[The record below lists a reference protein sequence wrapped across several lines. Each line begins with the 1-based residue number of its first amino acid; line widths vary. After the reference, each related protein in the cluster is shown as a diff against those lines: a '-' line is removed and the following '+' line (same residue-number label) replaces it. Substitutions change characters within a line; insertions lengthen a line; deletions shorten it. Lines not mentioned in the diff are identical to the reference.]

1 MEFDELVSYLSKLKV
16 LYVEDYEDTREQLV
30 KIFSDIFKE
39 IVTAVDG
46 LDGFNKFQKGGFDL
60 VITDISM
67 PNKNGIELIN
77 DIKKIDKNIP
87 IIIFSAHSDTDYLI
101 DAIKLNVD
109 SFLIKPLDVEQLLD
123 GLKKIVKD
131 VKYKEAIKKEMILKD
146 KILIQQTKLALMGEM
161 IDAIAHQWRQPLNA
175 IGSVTSNLIFKSR
188 LELPINSETLLESS
202 TNIEEQVIFMNET
215 LDEFRT
221 FFRPGK
227 DIDYVNIFQVIE
239 SIKKL
244 LKDSIIKNSLNIE
257 FEGDKNLTVLIN
269 ENEIKH
275 VFINL
280 INNSK
285 DEFNKNKLED
295 RKIII
300 DTRES
305 NDDILIMIRDNAGGI
320 EKTVLPKVFE
330 ANITTKKEIGGSG
343 VGLYMTRHIISK
355 NEGTIKADNFENG
368 ALFTINFKKRDVCK
382 I

>member
-257 FEGDKNLTVLIN
+257 FVGDKNLTVLIN

-343 VGLYMTRHIISK
+343 VGLYMTRHIVYK
-355 NEGTIKADNFENG
+355 NEGTIKVDSCESG
-368 ALFTINFKKRDVCK
+368 ALFTMNFKKREVCK